1 MAENPSANRNKPR
14 LGRGLSS
21 LIVNS
26 APKTISVPKLSEKAQ
41 AGEGTPTQ
49 IPVEQISPNPHQ
61 PRREFNDEH
70 IAELAESIKEQ
81 GVLQPLLVAP
91 ATNAEG
97 TQYVLIAGERRWR
110 ASKSIGL
117 PTVPCI
123 IRQASPQQMVEWAMI
138 ENIQREDLNAV
149 ELAQAY
155 REFMDRFGLTQV
167 QVAQRVGQ
175 SRAAVANTLRVL
187 ELPDEVQGMLV
198 AGALSFGHAKVL
210 AGLAGHANRQASLAK
225 RVVRDNLSVRQ
236 LEGIIATGD
245 IQTGKAD
252 GRKGGVK
259 KEQPAYVRDLQDQ
272 LTQQLGTKV
281 TIKTGKATSSG
292 KLVIDY
298 YTLDDFDRILGA
310 LGVSLEG

>member
-1 MAENPSANRNKPR
+1 MAENQSTSRNKPR

-26 APKTISVPKLSEKAQ
+26 APKTISVPKIGEKASS
-41 AGEGTPTQ
+41 GEGTPVQ
-49 IPVEQISPNPHQ
+49 IPVGQISPNPHQ

-70 IAELAESIKEQ
+70 ITELAESIKQQ

-123 IRQASPQQMVEWAMI
+123 VRQATPQQMVEWAMI

-155 REFMDRFGLTQV
+155 REFMDRFNLTQA
-167 QVAQRVGQ
+167 QVAERVGQ
-175 SRAAVANTLRVL
+175 SRATVANTLRVL
-187 ELPDEVQGMLV
+187 ELPDEVQAMLV
-198 AGALSFGHAKVL
+198 GGSLSFGHAKVL
-210 AGLAGHANRQASLAK
+210 AGLAGQPNKQLSLAK
-225 RVVRDNLSVRQ
+225 RVVRDDLSVRQ
-236 LEGIIATGD
+236 LEGIIATSE
-245 IQTGKAD
+245 IQSGKPQP
-252 GRKGGVK
+252 RKGGPRK
-259 KEQPAYVRDLQDQ
+259 DQPAYVRDLQDQ

-281 TIKTGKATSSG
+281 MIKTGKSTSSG

-298 YTLDDFDRILGA
+298 YTLDDFDRILSA
-310 LGVSLEG
+310 LGVSLEE